1 VSESAIGN
9 YLAQLDRELRVKR
22 APRRRLLAEAAD
34 HLRTSAEEIVATGV
48 EARAAEEEAIAR
60 FGAAA
65 LVARRF
71 AHAVATRSA
80 RIALVWAASACAS
93 YAVAAGFFV
102 LRGPSWLRDFPQ
114 GAPSML
120 ALQVALVALLL
131 TGIRAFRFRRALMI
145 DELRLRVLANGVA
158 IASGVLAI
166 AAGAEF
172 VLALT
177 RPAAA
182 PWSDVTDV
190 IGVYA
195 VAAATTLAASFV
207 AVGSVARASVVAVLP
222 RESGDELPPA
232 IAALVEDVAAA
243 APPLRPAVVLLT
255 SRPVVA
261 CAATAAVVF
270 IAMTAIA
277 AGGGNAGGLAGAAA
291 TGLVEAAAV
300 VIAYLALGRAL
311 GLRAP
316 RRGSAG

>member
-1 VSESAIGN
+1 VSESAIAT

-34 HLRTSAEEIVATGV
+34 HLRASAEEIVATGV
-48 EARAAEEEAIAR
+48 EARAAEEEAVGR

-65 LVARRF
+65 VVARCF

-80 RIALVWAASACAS
+80 RMALFWAASACAS

-131 TGIRAFRFRRALMI
+131 TGIRAFRFRGALLI
-145 DELRLRVLANGVA
+145 DELRLRLLANGVA
-158 IASGVLAI
+158 IASGALAI
-166 AAGAEF
+166 AAGAEL
-172 VLALT
+172 VLAVT

-182 PWSDVTDV
+182 PWRDAADV

-207 AVGSVARASVVAVLP
+207 AVASVARASVFAALP

-232 IAALVEDVAAA
+232 IAALVDDVAVT
-243 APPLRPAVVLLT
+243 APPLRPAAVWLT

-261 CAATAAVVF
+261 CMATAAVVF
-270 IAMTAIA
+270 VAMTAVA
-277 AGGGNAGGLAGAAA
+277 AAGGNAGGLAGAAA
-291 TGLVEAAAV
+291 TGLIEAAAV
-300 VIAYLALGRAL
+300 VIAYLAFGRAL

-316 RRGSAG
+316 RRGHG